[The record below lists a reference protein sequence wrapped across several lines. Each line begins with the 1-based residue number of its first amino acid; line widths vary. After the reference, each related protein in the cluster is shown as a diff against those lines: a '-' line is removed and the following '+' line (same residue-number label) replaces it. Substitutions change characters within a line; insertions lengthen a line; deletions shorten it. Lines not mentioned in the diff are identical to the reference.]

1 MARKKKKSDEDQGQ
15 RPTATQSYDEDAG
28 GVKFKDGNEEGLSV
42 IVKISEEVNVEQ
54 DHYAKVGNFSFNGSL
69 NIENPSTVDRV
80 WDIDLTLRNIENVD
94 LESENI
100 KIQELGITDED
111 NVDTR
116 EFKITGEAQNLLL
129 VKEYINTLPDASK
142 ILNSSDLETNILK
155 LKEEDDT
162 EDTTS
167 LESFGISM
175 NQLNN
180 VSFAIAMHSLFEKDI
195 NEVSVVKTVPDGF
208 ENISTDRP
216 SIGDVSIDGNQITWT
231 IDELEPE
238 STAILIFT
246 ADIQIEEKG
255 AVKTGP
261 IEVNYKALS
270 SFTGGLEIEKFDG
283 STNNKHYVDMIER
296 DEEPGVWDCNL
307 VFENPSE
314 FSIELFNTD
323 VHSPD
328 EPDSKF
334 VSVDEE
340 NPPMLPAGAEWY
352 SATWQYESED
362 YPSFRKELEFRI
374 FSEIQMDVNGSIAIS
389 DIELVLASIGGEVSI
404 EEPDIAIP
412 TEEEGVI
419 ALPSYKDAD
428 IPTTLKY
435 VNDGSAPLDQV
446 KLTQKGF
453 DDKFRPPKP
462 DEVEVFVDGKPIDV
476 DPENIIID
484 DDSVQVILPNL
495 KDSPEGMLEP
505 DSVVEVKYPIHAES
519 PPEDTEFITD
529 VIYNGNTYPLGQE
542 LEYLPTPEEIPVI
555 KILHIRRKYR
565 LGKEVVPIGELG
577 NYQIKLHYEN
587 LGNMPLKDF
596 VLIDKVPDNFEYSG
610 FSQEPEITDNVG
622 TDTLEWAIDLLDE
635 GEIVEISYDISGSG
649 EYRPSDAQVAF

>member
-1 MARKKKKSDEDQGQ
+1 MARKKKKSDEDEGQ

-54 DHYAKVGNFSFNGSL
+54 DHYAKVGNFSFSGSL

-142 ILNSSDLETNILK
+142 ILNSSDLETDILK

-162 EDTTS
+162 EDTNS

-208 ENISTDRP
+208 ENISTDSP

-231 IDELEPE
+231 INELEPE

-314 FSIELFNTD
+314 FNIELFNTD

-374 FSEIQMDVNGSIAIS
+374 FSEIQTDVNGSIAIS

-453 DDKFRPPKP
+453 DDKFRPPQP

-519 PPEDTEFITD
+519 PPEDTEFVTD

-577 NYQIKLHYEN
+577 NYQIKLLYEN

-622 TDTLEWAIDLLDE
+622 TDTLEWPIDLLDE
-635 GEIVEISYDISGSG
+635 GEIIEISYDISGSG

>member
-1 MARKKKKSDEDQGQ
+1 MARKKKKSDEDEGR
-15 RPTATQSYDEDAG
+15 RPTTSQTYDEDAG

-54 DHYAKVGNFSFNGSL
+54 DHYAKVGSFSFSGSL
-69 NIENPSTVDRV
+69 NVENPSTVDRV
-80 WDIDLTLRNIENVD
+80 WDIDLTLGNIENVD

-100 KIQELGITDED
+100 KIQELGITDAD
-111 NVDTR
+111 NTDSR

-129 VKEYINTLPDASK
+129 VKEYINTLPDAGK
-142 ILNSSDLETNILK
+142 ILNSSDLESDILK

-167 LESFGISM
+167 LESYGISM

-195 NEVSVVKTVPDGF
+195 NEVSVVKTVPEGF
-208 ENISTDRP
+208 ENINTDRP
-216 SIGDVSIDGNQITWT
+216 SIGTVDIDGNQITWT
-231 IDELEPE
+231 IDALEPE
-238 STAILIFT
+238 STTILTFT
-246 ADIQIEEKG
+246 ADIQIEAKG

-323 VHSPD
+323 VHTPD

-334 VSVDEE
+334 VSVDED
-340 NPPMLPAGAEWY
+340 NPPILPAGAEWY

-374 FSEIQMDVNGSIAIS
+374 FSEIQTDVNGSIAIS
-389 DIELVLASIGGEVSI
+389 DIELVLASIIGEVSL
-404 EEPDIAIP
+404 EEPEITIP

-419 ALPSYKDAD
+419 ALPSYKDSD
-428 IPTTLKY
+428 IPITLKY
-435 VNDGSAPLDQV
+435 VNDGSAPLDEV
-446 KLTQKGF
+446 KLTQRGF
-453 DDKFRPPKP
+453 DDKFRPPQP
-462 DEVEVFVDGKPIDV
+462 DEVEVLVDGKPIDI

-495 KDSPEGMLEP
+495 KDSPQGMLEP
-505 DSVVEVKYPIHAES
+505 DSVVEVKYPIHAEN
-519 PPEDTEFITD
+519 PPEDVEFVTD
-529 VIYNGNTYPLGQE
+529 VVYNGNTFPLGQE
-542 LEYLPTPEEIPVI
+542 LEYIPAPEEIPVI
-555 KILHIRRKYR
+555 KIIHVRRKYR
-565 LGKEVVPIGELG
+565 LGKEVIPIGELG
-577 NYQIKLHYEN
+577 NYQIKLLYEN

-596 VLIDKVPDNFEYSG
+596 VLIDKVPDNFEYTK
-610 FSQEPEITDNVG
+610 FSKEPEITDNVG
-622 TDTLEWAIDLLDE
+622 TDTLEWPIDLLDE
-635 GEIVEISYDISGSG
+635 GEIMEISYNISGSG